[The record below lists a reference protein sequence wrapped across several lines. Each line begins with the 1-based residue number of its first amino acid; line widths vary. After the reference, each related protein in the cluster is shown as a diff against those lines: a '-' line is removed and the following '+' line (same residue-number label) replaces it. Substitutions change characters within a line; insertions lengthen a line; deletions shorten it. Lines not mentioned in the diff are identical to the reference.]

1 MLYYLR
7 NCKSIL
13 RTYNEPKMWMHI
25 CKEAGPTGTAIGEPC
40 NWCDVTQEDI
50 EEEHLDERHDILK
63 EPK

>member
-1 MLYYLR
+1 
-7 NCKSIL
+7 
-13 RTYNEPKMWMHI
+13 MWMHV